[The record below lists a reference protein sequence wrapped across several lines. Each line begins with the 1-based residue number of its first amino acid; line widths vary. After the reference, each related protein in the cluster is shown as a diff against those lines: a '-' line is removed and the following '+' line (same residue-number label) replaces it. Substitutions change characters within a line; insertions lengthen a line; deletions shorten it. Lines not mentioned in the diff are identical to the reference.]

1 MNPPSSGSIA
11 VARPSGI
18 CAALSYVER
27 PRTIAQAAVS
37 RFIDNNDLLW
47 ASALT
52 YTTALSIVPLLVLVF
67 SVLKGLGYT
76 DQLEPVVTN
85 YVGSPD
91 IANQL
96 MSFVHNMKVGALGSV
111 GAAML
116 IVTDI
121 SLLSTIENALNHSW
135 GVTKGRS
142 YFRKFTDYLSITF
155 VVPVLL
161 VTALTLTAGVTKS
174 EAFLKGLSFMA
185 SFMLVWAG
193 YFVLYIF
200 FPNTKVKWRPALT
213 GAFITALLWTIAQ
226 WAYVHFQYGVTSYRA
241 YYGALAAIPVFLVW
255 IYFSWAIVL
264 VGVEFSVVLQRGVY
278 RSLTATSGPDFV
290 RHSVLLTLIRI
301 GERMTGQGDPVTAGS
316 IAHELGVPE
325 DRVAP
330 IVARLEEAGLVADA
344 VAKEGIKESRELL
357 LTRSLDNILV
367 SEALEFG
374 GKADHHLEPNVGQ
387 MIYRIEEIEKK
398 ALGDLTVL
406 DLLDNAGGQTSAR
419 AVARVLS
426 RSCPRVESA
435 LDDDD
440 AALGVGKSR

>member
-1 MNPPSSGSIA
+1 VSPPSTSIA
-11 VARPSGI
+11 AARPSGI
-18 CAALSYVER
+18 HAALNYVER
-27 PRTIAQAAVS
+27 PRMLVHAAAA
-37 RFIDNNDLLW
+37 RFFDNNDLLW

-76 DQLEPVVTN
+76 DQLEPVVAN

-96 MSFVHNMKVGALGSV
+96 MSFVHNMKVGTLGSV

-121 SLLSTIENALNHSW
+121 SLLGTIENALNHSW
-135 GVTKGRS
+135 GVSKGRS

-174 EAFLKGLSFMA
+174 EAFLKGLSFVA
-185 SFMLVWAG
+185 SFILVWAG

-264 VGVEFSVVLQRGVY
+264 AGVEFSVVLQRGGY
-278 RSLTATSGPDFV
+278 RSLKASSGPDFV
-290 RHSVLLTLIRI
+290 RQTVLLTLIRI
-301 GERMTGQGDPVTAGS
+301 GERMMGHGDPVTAGS

-330 IVARLEEAGLVADA
+330 IVARLEEDGLIADT
-344 VAKEGIKESRELL
+344 VAKEHIKESRELL
-357 LTRSLDNILV
+357 LLRSLDKILV
-367 SEALEFG
+367 SEALEFE
-374 GKADHHLEPNVGQ
+374 GKDDHGFEPNVRQ
-387 MIYRIEEIEKK
+387 MIYRIEEIETK
-398 ALGDLTVL
+398 ALGGLTLL
-406 DLLDNAGGQTSAR
+406 DLLDNAGERRSTR
-419 AVARVLS
+419 AAS
-426 RSCPRVESA
+426 
-435 LDDDD
+435 
-440 AALGVGKSR
+440 